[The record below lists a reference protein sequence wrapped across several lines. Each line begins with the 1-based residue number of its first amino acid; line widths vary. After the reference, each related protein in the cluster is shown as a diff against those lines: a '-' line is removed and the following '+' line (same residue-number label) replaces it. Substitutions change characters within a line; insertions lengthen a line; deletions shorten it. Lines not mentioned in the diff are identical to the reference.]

1 MTTKPNNQNQPDQDN
16 NPNANDNHKPA
27 RGEVAAAA
35 TGSTALTSLEALG
48 TVLNAVDTTSVVG
61 GSGLSM
67 LQFKRDGGG
76 VWAFG
81 QKRTIVEEGSS
92 WAVNP
97 TSFRW
102 GFICFNND
110 NKPTERLVPVSQ
122 PKPDVTEL
130 PDTGFKWH
138 EQWAVNVKCI
148 DGTDAGTEVVYKPT
162 TVGGIEAVKELI
174 NTIRGRLN
182 AGQHGGKVSPIVHLE
197 KDFYQDKEWGRV
209 WIPVLDIVD
218 WMPLAGPPPAA
229 PTPASLS
236 TAEPTPQPR
245 RRRVG

>member
-1 MTTKPNNQNQPDQDN
+1 MTTKPNDQNQPNQDSN
-16 NPNANDNHKPA
+16 FNANDNHKPT
-27 RGEVAAAA
+27 RGQVAAAA
-35 TGSTALTSLEALG
+35 MRSTALTSLEALG

-61 GSGLSM
+61 GSGLPM
-67 LQFKRDGGG
+67 LSFKREGDGT
-76 VWAFG
+76 WAFG

-97 TSFRW
+97 TSFKW
-102 GFICFNND
+102 GFICFNNN

-138 EQWAVNVKCI
+138 EQWAVNLKCI
-148 DGTDAGTEVVYKPT
+148 DGADAGTEVVYKPT
-162 TVGGIEAVKELI
+162 TVGGIEAIKALI
-174 NTIRGRLN
+174 NTIRDRFNG
-182 AGQHGGKVSPIVHLE
+182 GQHDGKVSPIMLLE
-197 KDFYQDKEWGRV
+197 KDSYPDKEYGRV

-218 WMPLAGPPPAA
+218 WMPLSGPPPA
-229 PTPASLS
+229 PTPASPS
-236 TAEPTPQPR
+236 TEPTLQPR